1 LLDNFE
7 IVSSLPERAKNVHRG
22 RSQGDVASDLLTIP
36 AEMALS
42 AYRHAASLATTVPKV
57 VLLEQRMSR
66 ELARL
71 VEKHGGDPVCVPAL
85 DGRPELDADKAAR
98 LVTALTSGAYDVVV
112 FMTGVAVSLL
122 FEATER
128 IGRRPELV
136 AGLRGV
142 STVCRGPK
150 PTAALRGF
158 GVTPTLTAREAFT
171 SAEVIDA
178 LAGIELAGRRVLLFH
193 YGERSDSL
201 AETLIARGAVV
212 DEQWLYRWRIPDDT
226 LQLEKLVGDIIA
238 GRLDALGLTCQIQFR
253 HLHAIAERLGLER
266 DLVRALNQRMV
277 VAAIGPTCHAILQGY
292 GVDVHVMPDH
302 PKMGPFVAALMRH
315 LERRAGGARRDEL
328 GAS

>member
-1 LLDNFE
+1 MD
-7 IVSSLPERAKNVHRG
+7 
-22 RSQGDVASDLLTIP
+22 SDLLSSYAMSLQGCRRSVTP
-36 AEMALS
+36 AVTLP
-42 AYRHAASLATTVPKV
+42 RV

-71 VEKHGGDPVCVPAL
+71 VEKHGGEPVCVPAL
-85 DGRPELDADKAAR
+85 DGRAELDVDQAAR
-98 LVTALTSGAYDVVV
+98 IVTALSSGSYDVVV

-122 FEATER
+122 FEVTER
-128 IGRRPELV
+128 IGRRPDLV
-136 AGLRGV
+136 VGLRSV
-142 STVCRGPK
+142 TTVCRGPK

-178 LAGIELAGRRVLLFH
+178 LASVDLAGRRVLLFH
-193 YGERSDSL
+193 YGERSESL
-201 AETLIARGAVV
+201 AETLLARRAVL

-226 LQLEKLVGDIIA
+226 AQLEKLIREIVA
-238 GRLDALGLTCQIQFR
+238 GRHDALAVTCQIQFR
-253 HLHAIAERLGLER
+253 YLHTIAARLGLEG

-292 GVDVHVMPDH
+292 GVAVHVMPDH

-315 LERRAGGARRDEL
+315 LERRSGSGRIADAGAP
-328 GAS
+328 